1 MLLVLVLSC
10 LVSMVVGSGG
20 FNFSLAAWWAR
31 RMARGISMTANR
43 IIVLVGISFFRFIF
57 FICSTLACCSRFD
70 HPSRAFGTWLDP
82 FLNQVQDRLL
92 AGGMGCNWSDIA
104 LFSKAG
110 VNWNDWGILGKAGI
124 NWSDFAVLSKT
135 GLNWNDV
142 GVLGKAEIF
151 GSVLYSR
158 HRKEI
163 YDCISV

>member
-1 MLLVLVLSC
+1 MSNFQFLISNERKIRIANYLMLLVLVLSC
-10 LVSMVVGSGG
+10 SISMVVGSGG

-92 AGGMGCNWSDIA
+92 AGGMGCS
-104 LFSKAG
+104 
-110 VNWNDWGILGKAGI
+110 WGL
-124 NWSDFAVLSKT
+124 
-135 GLNWNDV
+135 
-142 GVLGKAEIF
+142 
-151 GSVLYSR
+151 
-158 HRKEI
+158 
-163 YDCISV
+163 